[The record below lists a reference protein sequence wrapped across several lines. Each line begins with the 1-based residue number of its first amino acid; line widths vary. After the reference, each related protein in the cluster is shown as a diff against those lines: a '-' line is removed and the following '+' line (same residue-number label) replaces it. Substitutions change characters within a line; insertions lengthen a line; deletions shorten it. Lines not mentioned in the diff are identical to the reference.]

1 MSFVVPMT
9 LDEWNKVAIRSE
21 QELKQLRELDRLRS
35 DYYKSILPTNDNKE
49 FVFIPKKIS
58 DNIKIPKNNDLNNM
72 MCIAPK
78 NN

>member
-9 LDEWNKVAIRSE
+9 VDEWNRVNVRSE

-35 DYYKSILPTNDNKE
+35 DYYKSKLSTENDEE

-78 NN
+78 TN